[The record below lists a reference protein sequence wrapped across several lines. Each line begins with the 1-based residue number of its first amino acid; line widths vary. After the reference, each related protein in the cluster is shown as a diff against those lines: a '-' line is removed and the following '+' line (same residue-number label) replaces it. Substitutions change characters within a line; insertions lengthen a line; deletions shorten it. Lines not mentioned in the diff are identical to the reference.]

1 MATTSFVT
9 AEAALAA
16 GTDVT
21 VTIVMAA
28 TPAAAAAIG
37 LNHRYLSATC
47 LVCLISTVNGCN
59 KKEALEDWR

>member
-28 TPAAAAAIG
+28 TKKKPWKTGASSGHITN
-37 LNHRYLSATC
+37 LNQSIFVFGYSMVLTFNLNYL
-47 LVCLISTVNGCN
+47 
-59 KKEALEDWR
+59 